1 MIQKQKT
8 MVVEGWISSPFC
20 LKNDRFCEKQKVVG
34 KTIPAVQ
41 VGAFCLDYYTFH
53 STSKR
58 LDIQNGAI
66 VVPVGCPSKKEA
78 KSLGLTLPW
87 HHPFHRGLGADS
99 VASW

>member
-1 MIQKQKT
+1 M
-8 MVVEGWISSPFC
+8 
-20 LKNDRFCEKQKVVG
+20 VG

-66 VVPVGCPSKKEA
+66 VVPVGCPSKKQA
-78 KSLGLTLPW
+78 KSLGLTLPLAP
-87 HHPFHRGLGADS
+87 PFPPRLGVFSLRGLGADS
-99 VASW
+99 VASG